1 MPSMDIWA
9 DIPQE
14 LQRRLERLEELLHSY
29 GSAALGYSGG
39 VDSTFLAAVCARCIS
54 ERTLLV
60 HLNTPFVGT
69 PERGAFER
77 GADEL
82 GLKVAVVELDPLA
95 DPAVAANSADRCYRC
110 KRAGFMRIYE
120 VARRRGISTVLE
132 GSNADDADDYRPGMR
147 AIRELGV
154 RSPLME
160 TGWHKEDERTVL
172 RAWGVP
178 VWNLPAGACLATRI
192 PCGERLTAR
201 KLGIVRSCE
210 DYLHALGLRQVRV
223 RLVDGRAQVSAA
235 PDDLERLRTLAKTD
249 VPAAAC
255 GGSVPLSLAIINA
268 LRSRGAHEVD
278 PIARVYKKG
287 AMNAR

>member
-1 MPSMDIWA
+1 M
-9 DIPQE
+9 
-14 LQRRLERLEELLHSY
+14 
-29 GSAALGYSGG
+29 
-39 VDSTFLAAVCARCIS
+39 AVACARCIP
-54 ERTLLV
+54 EHTLLV
-60 HLNTPFVGT
+60 HLDTPFVGT

-95 DPAVAANSADRCYRC
+95 DPAVAANPVDRCYHC

-154 RSPLME
+154 RSPLMA
-160 TGWHKEDERTVL
+160 TGWHKEDERTAL
-172 RAWGVP
+172 RAWGIP

-192 PCGERLTAR
+192 PCEETLTAR
-201 KLGIVRSCE
+201 KLEIVRSCE
-210 DYLHALGLRQVRV
+210 DYLHELGLRQIRV
-223 RLVDGRAQVSAA
+223 RLVDGCAQVSAA
-235 PDDLERLRTLAKTD
+235 PDDLERLHAVAVTD
-249 VPAAAC
+249 ASAAAC
-255 GGSVPLSLAIINA
+255 EDSVPLSSAIIEA